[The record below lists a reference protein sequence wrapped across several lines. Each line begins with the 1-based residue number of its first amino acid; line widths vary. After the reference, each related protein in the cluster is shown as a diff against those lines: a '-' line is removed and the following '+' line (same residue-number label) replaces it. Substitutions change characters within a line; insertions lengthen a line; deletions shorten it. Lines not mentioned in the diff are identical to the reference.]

1 MVILQV
7 SNLLL
12 RVRFPLPAPQKPL
25 SQQGF
30 FVCEKTKYELYCTYY
45 MMMINDKVYSK
56 FEITSQAVLELINT
70 PAFQRI
76 KSVSQFGIPDKYFY
90 INGFSR
96 YDHCLGVYIFLNKLG
111 ASEEEQIAGL
121 LHDVSHTAFSHLIDW
136 VIGDNQK
143 EDYQDKRHLSVL
155 KEKEISEILEKY
167 GLTAEQ
173 MSDYHKFGL
182 LEREIPDVCAD
193 RVDYA
198 LRESSPE
205 VIAGCLPYFRNYNGE
220 MVFATEEAALLFAKN
235 FLKLQADRWG
245 GYETMTRYTIFA
257 NLLKEALGAE
267 VIVLQDFFR
276 TDNYV
281 IGKLLAAKDKRYTNT
296 LKLLENKNLDFLK
309 KPGTATVKKKF
320 RYVDPKILK
329 GETCVILS
337 EVNPGFKRELE
348 ISRAQNEQGVIPGA
362 L

>member
-1 MVILQV
+1 MTI
-7 SNLLL
+7 
-12 RVRFPLPAPQKPL
+12 RDR
-25 SQQGF
+25 
-30 FVCEKTKYELYCTYY
+30 
-45 MMMINDKVYSK
+45 VYSDFK
-56 FEITSQAVLELINT
+56 ITSPAVLELINT

-76 KSVSQFGIPDKYFY
+76 KGVSQFGIPDRYFY

-96 YDHCLGVYIFLNKLG
+96 YDHCLGAHILLNKLG

-136 VIGDNQK
+136 VVGDSQK

-155 KEKEISEILEKY
+155 KEKEISGILEKY
-167 GLTAEQ
+167 GFTAEQ

-205 VIAGCLPYFRNYNGE
+205 VIAGCLPYFRNHNGE
-220 MVFATEEAALLFAKN
+220 IVFATEEAALLFAEN
-235 FLKLQADRWG
+235 FLKLQAERWG
-245 GYETMTRYTIFA
+245 GYETVTRYTIFA
-257 NLLKEALGAE
+257 DLLKEAMGAG
-267 VIVLQDFFR
+267 VIALQDFFR
-276 TDNYV
+276 TDDYV
-281 IGKLLAAKDKRYTNT
+281 IGKLLASEDKKYADT
-296 LKLLENKNLDFLK
+296 LKLLENRNLDFLK
-309 KPGTATVKKKF
+309 KPGIAAVKKKF

-329 GETCVILS
+329 NGACVILS

-348 ISRAQNEQGVIPGA
+348 MSRVQNERGICPGTI
-362 L
+362 